1 MPQTPDLVNTFE
13 RITSSLTDLAAA
25 FKDLAE
31 TFKLDAAPDQG
42 ADDDGLFNV
51 EKPTT
56 PEAATTAPPP
66 HRTRNRRLEYLSE
79 KRRVHRVGKQLVL
92 LSHSEVAA
100 LLVLRDLTVEKGL
113 TTFDDGVERF
123 LDFFEVSEHARG
135 LARERGRHALS
146 ALTQPLRSPSANY
159 GDRPVIVMRYP
170 GVLGRAVLE
179 LTPEFLDAPK
189 KVPAQQA
196 PTH

>member
-1 MPQTPDLVNTFE
+1 MTTTPDLVNTFE
-13 RITSSLTDLAAA
+13 RITASLTDLAAA

-31 TFKLDAAPDQG
+31 TFKLNAAPDQG
-42 ADDDGLFNV
+42 ADDGGLFNV
-51 EKPTT
+51 EETA
-56 PEAATTAPPP
+56 PEATTAPPP

-92 LSHSEVAA
+92 LSHSEVAV

-146 ALTQPLRSPSANY
+146 ALTQPLRATSANY

-189 KVPAQQA
+189 KVPAQQSPA
-196 PTH
+196 H